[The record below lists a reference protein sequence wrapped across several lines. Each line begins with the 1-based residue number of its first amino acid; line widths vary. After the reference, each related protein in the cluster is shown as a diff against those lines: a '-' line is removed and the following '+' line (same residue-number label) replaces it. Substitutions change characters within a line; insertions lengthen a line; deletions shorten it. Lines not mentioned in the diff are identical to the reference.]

1 MKGKILLQF
10 HDKDDYRKVYK
21 VDDIVEFSAD
31 RFRELKA
38 LGLVA
43 EVRQKEQ
50 KEPKEPKTKVNS
62 DVNS

>member
-1 MKGKILLQF
+1 MKGKILREF

-38 LGLVA
+38 LGLVS
-43 EVRQKEQ
+43 EVRS
-50 KEPKEPKTKVNS
+50 KEPKETKTKVNQ
-62 DVNS
+62 DD

>member
-1 MKGKILLQF
+1 MKVKILREF

-38 LGLVA
+38 LGLVS
-43 EVRQKEQ
+43 EVRS
-50 KEPKEPKTKVNS
+50 KEPKETKTKVNQ
-62 DVNS
+62 DD

>member
-1 MKGKILLQF
+1 MNARILKEF
-10 HDKDDYRKVYK
+10 HDKNDYRRVYK

-31 RFRELKA
+31 RFRELKT

-43 EVRQKEQ
+43 EIRQKEQ

>member
-1 MKGKILLQF
+1 MKAKILQAF

-21 VDDIVEFSAD
+21 VDDTVEFSAD

-43 EVRQKEQ
+43 EIRSEKQKEA
-50 KEPKEPKTKVNS
+50 KTKGHT
-62 DVNS
+62 DVDS

>member
-1 MKGKILLQF
+1 MKGKILREF

-38 LGLVA
+38 LGLVS
-43 EVRQKEQ
+43 EVRS
-50 KEPKEPKTKVNS
+50 KEPKETKTKVNQN
-62 DVNS
+62 D

>member
-1 MKGKILLQF
+1 MKGKILREF

-21 VDDIVEFSAD
+21 VDDTVDFSAD

-38 LGLVA
+38 LGLVS
-43 EVRQKEQ
+43 EIRTEKQ
-50 KEPKEPKTKVNS
+50 KEPKTKVNS

>member
-1 MKGKILLQF
+1 MKGKILREL

-38 LGLVA
+38 LGLVS
-43 EVRQKEQ
+43 EVRS
-50 KEPKEPKTKVNS
+50 KEPKETKTKVNQ
-62 DVNS
+62 DD

>member
-1 MKGKILLQF
+1 MNARILKEF
-10 HDKDDYRKVYK
+10 HDKNDYRKVYK

-50 KEPKEPKTKVNS
+50 KEPKEPKSKVN
-62 DVNS
+62 